1 MITSM
6 IAAMGKNRVIGKNN
20 QLMWHLPEEMQYF
33 KDTTLGHHII
43 MGRKTFDAH
52 PKALPGR
59 TSVIITRDP
68 HYVTPP
74 KCIVKDSIA
83 SALNLAQENG
93 ETEAFIIGGAQIYAQ
108 TIDMVDRIYLTY
120 VDFAEEGDT
129 YFPTFDASLFD
140 EQTIRSQDV
149 NKTNPHAW
157 VAKLYIRK

>member
-1 MITSM
+1 M
-6 IAAMGKNRVIGKNN
+6 
-20 QLMWHLPEEMQYF
+20 
-33 KDTTLGHHII
+33 
-43 MGRKTFDAH
+43 
-52 PKALPGR
+52 
-59 TSVIITRDP
+59 
-68 HYVTPP
+68 
-74 KCIVKDSIA
+74 
-83 SALNLAQENG
+83 
-93 ETEAFIIGGAQIYAQ
+93 IGGAQIYAQ